1 MLLLTSLVDRQTGPA
16 GVEHRLIITGATN
29 RSKGRNREMRLFFAA
44 TVYERWLI
52 AKNTYLERRKK
63 LKWAIFKHCTLA
75 PFRGGRVGGEA
86 ISAAKCYA
94 NQVLRGRGIGGEW
107 TTETT
112 STTESPSVL
121 KMFCIARALGKR
133 LSQLGR
139 LAIDNISG
147 KAIY

>member
-75 PFRGGRVGGEA
+75 PFRRGSSRWGGHFSSE
-86 ISAAKCYA
+86 
-94 NQVLRGRGIGGEW
+94 VLCKSSF
-107 TTETT
+107 T
-112 STTESPSVL
+112 
-121 KMFCIARALGKR
+121 GKR
-133 LSQLGR
+133 NR
-139 LAIDNISG
+139 RRRRRVDNGDNFNDGESISLKDVLHSSRFG
-147 KAIY
+147 KETFSTW